1 MRKKLTRTQEI
12 INFVYNNGPCTWTDI
27 QKFITGCD
35 SPLKIYSSTMRGWGC
50 SGIWLCAK
58 RPARGR
64 HYYICN
70 KMDAYMTM
78 ENGDK
83 KRRYV
88 VIDSRTMNV
97 KLKKEPV

>member
-12 INFVYNNGPCTWTDI
+12 INFVYNNGPSTWTDI

-35 SPLKIYSSTMRGWGC
+35 DAKKIYSSTMRGWAC
-50 SGIWLCAK
+50 SGIWKCLR

-64 HYYICN
+64 HYYLCN

-78 ENGDK
+78 ENGEK

-88 VIDSRTMNV
+88 VIDNRTMNV

>member
-1 MRKKLTRTQEI
+1 MRKKLTRTQKI
-12 INFVYNNGPCTWTDI
+12 INFVYNNGPSTWTDI

-35 SPLKIYSSTMRGWGC
+35 DADKIYNSTLRGHAC
-50 SGIWLCAK
+50 SGIWKCVR

-64 HYYICN
+64 HYYLCN

-78 ENGDK
+78 ENGEK
-83 KRRYV
+83 QRRYV
-88 VIDSRTMNV
+88 VIDNRTMNV